1 MRLSLSEK
9 ALASYVARQI
19 SSFFPD
25 GIVEPQSLNHY
36 VERALERTEY
46 CFSRVKAKYF
56 YDGEQVLFS
65 HLNTDQYAMFLY
77 YLSNTIWRLEG
88 DVSLAGKVYCLNKA
102 LHALD
107 AFYEVELPD
116 IFKLQHPVGTVL
128 GRGKYSNYFV
138 AYQRCSIGANLSDEY
153 PILGEGLVMYGGS
166 AIIGNCRIHGNCWIS
181 VGTIVMD
188 TDIPSNRVV
197 FGKHPNTVYK
207 ETSRNVIE
215 KYFFVK

>member
-1 MRLSLSEK
+1 MHLSLSQK

-19 SSFFPD
+19 SNFFPD
-25 GIVEPQSLNHY
+25 GTVKTHALDPY
-36 VERALERTEY
+36 VTRALERTGY
-46 CFSRVKAKYF
+46 CFSRVNAKYF
-56 YDGEQVLFS
+56 SDGDQVLFN

-88 DVSLAGKVYCLNKA
+88 DVALAEKVYSLNKA

-116 IFKLQHPVGTVL
+116 VFKLQHPVGTVL
-128 GRGKYSNYFV
+128 GRGKYSSYFV

-166 AIIGNCRIHGNCWIS
+166 AIIGNCRIRDNCWIS
-181 VGTIVMD
+181 AGTIVMD

-197 FGKHPNTVYK
+197 FGQYPNTAYK

-215 KYFFVK
+215 KYFLVE